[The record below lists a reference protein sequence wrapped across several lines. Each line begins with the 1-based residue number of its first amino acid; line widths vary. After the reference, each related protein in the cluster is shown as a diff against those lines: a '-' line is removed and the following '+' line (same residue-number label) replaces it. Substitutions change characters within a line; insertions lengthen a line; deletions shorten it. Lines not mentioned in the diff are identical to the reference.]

1 MKAIIPVAGYA
12 TRLYPLT
19 ENMPKSL
26 LDIQGKPMIE
36 HIIDKLLELGAVDEI
51 YIVSNAKFHP
61 NFEEWLK
68 NFKCTIPIKLLN
80 DNTTSNEN
88 RLGQIG
94 DIALAMKAGNIN
106 DDLISI
112 NGDNLF
118 NFSLKNIYEF
128 FKEKRVIVNALHDA
142 KSLRVAQEQGN
153 ASIDASGRVILFEEK
168 PKEPKTTYVSPG
180 IYFFPR
186 EKLKLISEYL
196 NSGGNPDKMGY
207 FMIWLTE
214 RKELYGFVYEE
225 KYFDIGWPEALEQAR
240 REFHG

>member
-1 MKAIIPVAGYA
+1 MAGYA

-19 ENMPKSL
+19 ENMPKAL

-36 HIIDKLLELGAVDEI
+36 HIIDKILELNAVDEI
-51 YIVSNAKFHP
+51 YIVSNAKFYP
-61 NFEEWLK
+61 NFEAWLK
-68 NFKCTIPIKLLN
+68 NFKCTVPIKLLN

-94 DIALAMKAGNIN
+94 DIALALKAGNVN

-118 NFSLKNIYEF
+118 NFSLKNIYKF

-142 KSLRVAQEQGN
+142 KSLKVAQEQGN

-180 IYFFPR
+180 IYFVPK
-186 EKLKLISEYL
+186 EKLKLVYEYL

-214 RKELYGFVYEE
+214 KKELYGFVYEE